1 MITMNEA
8 NNLSDNR
15 LVFSK
20 ELCVKSYDS
29 DMFKQMSLPAIMR
42 YLQEIAG
49 DHLSCLDLPYEKL
62 FSDGVVFLLSG
73 LEIHVYTPPV
83 LWQDITLSTWSY
95 GIKGATFTR
104 NSRICDKKGSTLV
117 EASAGWFLANPQT
130 HRIVRPKD
138 YPPVLAIPEN
148 PDPVFSNGR
157 FHINRPAD
165 AKKLCD
171 RKVLFSDA
179 DYNRHLNNTKYAEII
194 TDIYSRRLEQDRISH
209 FKIIYAGEAK
219 VFDTIEIF
227 ESGNI
232 LLGTRDGQRCFE
244 CETEF
249 VKR

>member
-1 MITMNEA
+1 MNEA

-20 ELCVKSYDS
+20 DLYVKSYDS

-49 DHLSCLDLPYEKL
+49 NHLSCLDLPYEKL

-138 YPPVLAIPEN
+138 YPPVLAIPGKSRSGLFKRT
-148 PDPVFSNGR
+148 VSHKQTGR
-157 FHINRPAD
+157 CKKALRPEGA
-165 AKKLCD
+165 
-171 RKVLFSDA
+171 FSDA
-179 DYNRHLNNTKYAEII
+179 DYNRHLNNTKYAEIV

>member
-20 ELCVKSYDS
+20 DLYVKSYDS

-49 DHLSCLDLPYEKL
+49 EHLSLLGLPYEKL

-117 EASAGWFLANPQT
+117 EASAGWFLADPQT

-171 RKVLFSDA
+171 REILFSDA
-179 DYNRHLNNTKYAEII
+179 DYNRHLNNTKYAEIV
-194 TDIYSRRLEQDRISH
+194 TDIYSRRLEDSRISH

-219 VFDTIEIF
+219 VFDTVEIF
-227 ESGNI
+227 EGGNI

>member
-1 MITMNEA
+1 M
-8 NNLSDNR
+8 
-15 LVFSK
+15 
-20 ELCVKSYDS
+20 
-29 DMFKQMSLPAIMR
+29 KQTIYRTTDWSFQRSCALKATTAICSNKCRCPAIMR

-138 YPPVLAIPEN
+138 YPPVLAIPGKSRSGLFKRT
-148 PDPVFSNGR
+148 VSHKQTGR
-157 FHINRPAD
+157 CKKALRPEGAFF
-165 AKKLCD
+165 
-171 RKVLFSDA
+171 R
-179 DYNRHLNNTKYAEII
+179 
-194 TDIYSRRLEQDRISH
+194 RRLQPTSQQH
-209 FKIIYAGEAK
+209 KI
-219 VFDTIEIF
+219 
-227 ESGNI
+227 
-232 LLGTRDGQRCFE
+232 R
-244 CETEF
+244 
-249 VKR
+249 

>member
-1 MITMNEA
+1 MNEA

-20 ELCVKSYDS
+20 DLYVKSYDS

-49 DHLSCLDLPYEKL
+49 EHLSLLGLPYEKL

-148 PDPVFSNGR
+148 PDSVFSNGR

-171 RKVLFSDA
+171 REILFSDA
-179 DYNRHLNNTKYAEII
+179 DYNRHLNTPTSAEII
-194 TDIYSRRLEQDRISH
+194 TDIYSRRLEDSRISH

-219 VFDTIEIF
+219 VFDTVEIF
-227 ESGNI
+227 EGGNI